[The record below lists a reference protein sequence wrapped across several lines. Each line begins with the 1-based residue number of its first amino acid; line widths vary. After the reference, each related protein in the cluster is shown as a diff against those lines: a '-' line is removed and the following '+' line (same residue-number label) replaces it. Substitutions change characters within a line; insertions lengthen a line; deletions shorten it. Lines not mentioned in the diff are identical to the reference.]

1 MKIFETSEM
10 KISVFESEN
19 VVTTSGNAGQ
29 QTTAVQQAL
38 DAANDGTT
46 IAGSVGTLEVDL
58 W

>member
-1 MKIFETSEM
+1 MKIFETPEM

-29 QTTAVQQAL
+29 QTTAVQKAL
-38 DAANDGTT
+38 DDAKDGTT
-46 IAGSVGTLEVDL
+46 IAGSAGTLSVDL

>member
-1 MKIFETSEM
+1 M